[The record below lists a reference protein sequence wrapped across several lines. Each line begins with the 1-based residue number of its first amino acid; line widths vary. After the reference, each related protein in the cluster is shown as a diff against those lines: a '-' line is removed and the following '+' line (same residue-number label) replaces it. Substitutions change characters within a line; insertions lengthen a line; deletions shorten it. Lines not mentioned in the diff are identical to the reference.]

1 MKCLET
7 LIKYR
12 RIVWIFV
19 LLFIITG
26 IFTYVQTPKRDIP
39 EIEQN
44 IATISTVYPGVSP
57 EIVEQ
62 MITNLIEE
70 EVMDFL

>member
-1 MKCLET
+1 MET